1 MKTREKIEAAQK
13 KTSLEIAK
21 LKEKLKENMETI
33 NGLKNEIRQL
43 QDDQVNEIST
53 TVKRTSLSGE

>member
-53 TVKRTSLSGE
+53 TVKRISLSGE